1 MSMNL
6 QTMERKMGYLS
17 YASFVVLINGSPTI
31 VFKGLHKGCSLPPPR
46 VTLMVEGLSM
56 LYKDAMRR
64 GLVKGGKMC
73 DDMAMS
79 CLLFVDEIVT
89 LFLVYKRVK
98 KYKRNFG
105 YILQGHGN
113 GNQRDEVLDDA

>member
-1 MSMNL
+1 
-6 QTMERKMGYLS
+6 MGRPQLFS
-17 YASFVVLINGSPTI
+17 
-31 VFKGLHKGCSLPPPR
+31 KGCTKDALSPPPR

>member
-1 MSMNL
+1 
-6 QTMERKMGYLS
+6 
-17 YASFVVLINGSPTI
+17 
-31 VFKGLHKGCSLPPPR
+31 
-46 VTLMVEGLSM
+46 MVEGLSM